1 MHVCVVLRTF
11 VVSAPT
17 AIGDNI
23 PGTVA
28 IVLDIP
34 NIIPAYL
41 QHKKDFWVI
50 RVEVT
55 QVLFVA
61 AMW

>member
-55 QVLFVA
+55 
-61 AMW
+61 